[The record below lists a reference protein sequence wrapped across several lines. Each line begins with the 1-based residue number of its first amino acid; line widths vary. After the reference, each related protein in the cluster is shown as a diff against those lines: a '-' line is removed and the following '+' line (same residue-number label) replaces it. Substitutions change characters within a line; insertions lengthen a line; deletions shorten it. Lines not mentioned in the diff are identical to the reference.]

1 MGFSAAMENLNNA
14 MIIDEILDM
23 MDDLLDSG
31 ASVPFS
37 VKKIVIDGDNMRE
50 CINKIRL
57 NLPSEIKEARNIALD
72 KKIILS
78 DANKEAEQIVRRAE
92 ERSKALVS
100 NDEITKAAKQRA
112 IEILNQAQSESK
124 KVKNAANKYIEDT
137 LLKSEE
143 SLQASLSD
151 IKRTRQSVKNSSSQ
165 IKK

>member
-1 MGFSAAMENLNNA
+1 MV
-14 MIIDEILDM
+14 IDEILDM

-31 ASVPFS
+31 ATVPFS

-92 ERSKALVS
+92 ERAKALVS
-100 NDEITKAAKQRA
+100 NDEITKAAKQKA

-151 IKRTRQSVKNSSSQ
+151 IKRTRQSVRNSNSQ
-165 IKK
+165 IKR

>member
-1 MGFSAAMENLNNA
+1 MENLNNA

>member
-1 MGFSAAMENLNNA
+1 MV
-14 MIIDEILDM
+14 IDEILDM

-92 ERSKALVS
+92 ERAKALVS

-112 IEILNQAQSESK
+112 VEILNQAQSESK

-151 IKRTRQSVKNSSSQ
+151 IKKTRQSVRNNVSQ
-165 IKK
+165 VKK